1 MTIKALVAY
10 ATAIFFGLMLAAIG
24 IGAVRIND
32 IRMGGPIQTN
42 TQHASDLIADILPPP
57 EYVIEPY
64 LEASLL
70 ARDPS
75 SYSLR
80 AQRLEKLRADY
91 DARHSYWLETH
102 FDPALQKHITQD
114 THEPAMKFWSVLD
127 SEFLPAVQT
136 GDQARIDLA
145 FSDLAA
151 AYEMHRGKVDE
162 TVQLALDYQQKLK
175 NDAENQLA
183 TTLTLLFA
191 LAGAIV
197 ALFLVFSG
205 FIQGRVVRPI
215 RHLGHQ
221 MRAMAQGYNV
231 DISREARRADEIG
244 EAARALEDIVVAVA
258 TKAESDAREKTAVQS
273 LIVDALSVA
282 LEKLRSGVLHHRI
295 TDSFPPEYVSLRDN
309 FNKAADSMQL
319 AIEEVKVTVEML
331 NSSASEIDSATQD
344 LSQRTEHQAAN
355 LEETA
360 AAMQQLTGRVAEAAS
375 ASRTA
380 HGTVIDVRQRADEN
394 GETVKRAIEAMSGIE
409 QSAHAIAQITN
420 VIDGIAFQTNLLA
433 LNAGVEAARAG
444 DAGKGFAVVANEVRA
459 LAQRCSDAAR
469 DIKALI
475 QDSNAHIDGGVAL
488 VRESGEALQQ
498 IMDRVGNI
506 SGLIE
511 MIAESAN
518 SQAEGVQQINVTIGS
533 IDRMTQ
539 QNAAMGEECNA
550 AARILKN
557 ESNRLRE
564 LVGRF
569 DVGAG
574 HKKSASQPTEAMLNR
589 RAA

>member
-1 MTIKALVAY
+1 MTIRALVSY
-10 ATAIFFGLMLAAIG
+10 ATAIFFVLMLSAIG
-24 IGAVRIND
+24 IGGMRINE

-75 SYSLR
+75 SYTLR
-80 AQRLEKLRADY
+80 AQRLQKLRADY
-91 DARHSYWLETH
+91 DSRHSYWLETH
-102 FDPALQKHITQD
+102 FDPALQKLVTQD
-114 THEPAMKFWSVLD
+114 THHPAMKFWSVLD
-127 SEFLPAVQT
+127 SEFLPAVRT
-136 GDQARIDLA
+136 GDQQRIDLA
-145 FSDLAA
+145 FADLAA

-162 TVQLALDYQQKLK
+162 TVRMALDYQQKLK

-183 TTLTLLFA
+183 TTLTMLFA
-191 LAGAIV
+191 LAGAMV
-197 ALFLVFSG
+197 VLFLVFAG
-205 FIQGRVVRPI
+205 FIQGRVVSPI
-215 RHLGHQ
+215 RRLGRQ
-221 MRAMAQGYNV
+221 MHAMARGDSVNIGR
-231 DISREARRADEIG
+231 DARRQDEIG
-244 EAARALEDIVVAVA
+244 EAARALDDIVVSVA
-258 TKAESDAREKTAVQS
+258 ERAARESREKAETQGM
-273 LIVDALSVA
+273 IVDALGIA
-282 LEKLRSGVLHHRI
+282 LENLRSGILHHRI
-295 TDSFPPEYVSLRDN
+295 TASFPPEYVSLRDD
-309 FNKAADSMQL
+309 FNKAADSMQQ
-319 AIEEVKVTVEML
+319 AMEEVTTCVNML
-331 NSSASEIDSATQD
+331 NTSASEIDTATQD

-409 QSAHAIAQITN
+409 ESAQAIAQITN

-488 VRESGEALQQ
+488 VRASGEALQQ

-506 SGLIE
+506 AGLIE

-557 ESNRLRE
+557 ESDRLRDM
-564 LVGRF
+564 VSRF
-569 DVGAG
+569 DVGPRQARCA
-574 HKKSASQPTEAMLNR
+574 SAPVTVAA

>member
-1 MTIKALVAY
+1 MTIRALVSY
-10 ATAIFFGLMLAAIG
+10 ATAIFLVLMLAAIG
-24 IGAVRIND
+24 IGGMRIND

-80 AQRLEKLRADY
+80 AQRLQKLRADY

-102 FDPALQKHITQD
+102 FDPTLQKHITQD

-127 SEFLPAVQT
+127 SEFLPAVQA
-136 GDQARIDLA
+136 GDKASIDLA
-145 FSDLAA
+145 FADLAA
-151 AYEMHRGKVDE
+151 AYEMHRGKVDQ
-162 TVQLALDYQQKLK
+162 TVQMALDYQQKLK
-175 NDAENQLA
+175 NDAQNQLA
-183 TTLTLLFA
+183 TTLTLLFV
-191 LAGAIV
+191 LAGAMV
-197 ALFLVFSG
+197 ALFLLFSG
-205 FIQGRVVRPI
+205 FIQGRVIRPI
-215 RHLGHQ
+215 RRLGQQ
-221 MRAMAQGYNV
+221 MRAMAQGDLV
-231 DISREARRADEIG
+231 DISRDAGRQDEIG
-244 EAARALEDIVVAVA
+244 EAARALDDIVVSVA
-258 TKAESDAREKTAVQS
+258 EKAAKESREKAETQGM
-273 LIVDALSVA
+273 IVEALGIA
-282 LEKLRSGVLHHRI
+282 LEKLRAGVLHHRI
-295 TDSFPPEYVSLRDN
+295 SASFPAEYVSLRDN
-309 FNKAADSMQL
+309 YNKAADSMRL
-319 AIEEVKVTVEML
+319 AIEEVTTSVHML

-409 QSAHAIAQITN
+409 ESAHAIAQITN

-475 QDSNAHIDGGVAL
+475 QDSNTHIDGGVAL

-511 MIAESAN
+511 MIADSAN

-557 ESNRLRE
+557 ESDRLRDM
-564 LVGRF
+564 VGRF
-569 DVGAG
+569 DIGSG
-574 HKKSASQPTEAMLNR
+574 HIAHGSDATRVKTR

>member
-1 MTIKALVAY
+1 MTIRALVSY
-10 ATAIFFGLMLAAIG
+10 VTAIFFVLMLAIIG
-24 IGAVRIND
+24 VGGTRID
-32 IRMGGPIQTN
+32 EIRMGGPIQTN

-80 AQRLEKLRADY
+80 AQRLQKLRGDY
-91 DARHSYWLETH
+91 DTRHRYWLETH
-102 FDPALQKHITQD
+102 FDPTLQKLVTQD

-136 GDQARIDLA
+136 GDQQQIDLA
-145 FSDLAA
+145 FADLAA
-151 AYEMHRGKVDE
+151 AYEIHRGKVDH
-162 TVQLALDYQQKLK
+162 TVQMALDYQRKLK
-175 NDAENQLA
+175 NQADNQLA
-183 TTLTLLFA
+183 TTLTILFV
-191 LAGAIV
+191 LAAAIV
-197 ALFLVFSG
+197 TLLLLFSG
-205 FIQGRVVRPI
+205 FIQSRVVSPI
-215 RHLGHQ
+215 RRLGRQ
-221 MRAMAQGYNV
+221 MRAMSEGEIV
-231 DISREARRADEIG
+231 DIGRDADRKDEIG
-244 EAARALEDIVVAVA
+244 HAARALEGIVVSVA
-258 TKAESDAREKTAVQS
+258 EKAAREAHERAETQGM
-273 LIVDALSVA
+273 IVDALGVA
-282 LEKLRSGVLHHRI
+282 MEKLRSGVLHHRI
-295 TDSFPPEYVSLRDN
+295 TASFPAEYASLRDDY
-309 FNKAADSMQL
+309 NKAADSMRH
-319 AIEEVKVTVEML
+319 AIEEVTTSVHML
-331 NSSASEIDSATQD
+331 NSSASEIDTATQD

-355 LEETA
+355 LQETA

-375 ASRTA
+375 ASSTA
-380 HGTVIDVRQRADEN
+380 HSTVTDVQKRADEN
-394 GETVKRAIEAMSGIE
+394 GETVKRAIEAMTGIE
-409 QSAHAIAQITN
+409 ESAHAIAQITN

-475 QDSNAHIDGGVAL
+475 QDSNAHIDGGVSL
-488 VRESGEALQQ
+488 VRASGEALQQ
-498 IMDRVGNI
+498 IMDRVSNV

-511 MIAESAN
+511 MIAESA
-518 SQAEGVQQINVTIGS
+518 SDQAEGVQQINATIGS

-557 ESNRLRE
+557 ESDRLRD
-564 LVGRF
+564 LVNRF
-569 DVGAG
+569 DVGNSNPGRANT
-574 HKKSASQPTEAMLNR
+574 AP
-589 RAA
+589 RAAVLRAA